1 MCAGAWLALAL
12 LAAAPDASRAG
23 QPKRASSSGAPSV
36 KRLSNERTRTYVAYV
51 VKSAWV
57 LRKPRHRSKALT
69 RLRTRTYYGVAER
82 VPLLARTSDALGRTW
97 YQIRYPGIGSRR
109 GWVRATAVAR
119 PHLVRTQLVIDRRRQ
134 RIRLNRRGKLLLS
147 VSVGIGTS
155 GSPTPRGRY
164 YIRERVRPGNGNG
177 IYGAL
182 AFGTS
187 AYSRHR
193 TDWPGGGQVGI
204 HGTDQPALIPGLIS
218 NGCVRLRNRDIR
230 RLGRRLPLGTPLLIK

>member
-1 MCAGAWLALAL
+1 VCAGAWLALAL
-12 LAAAPDASRAG
+12 LAAAPDAARAV
-23 QPKRASSSGAPSV
+23 QPNGAGAPSI
-36 KRLSNERTRTYVAYV
+36 KRLSNERTRTYIGYV

-57 LRKPRHRSKALT
+57 LSKPRHRSRALK

-82 VPLLARTSDALGRTW
+82 VPVLASTSDAVGRIW
-97 YQIRYPGIGSRR
+97 YQIRFPGVGSRR
-109 GWVRATAVAR
+109 GWVRANALAR
-119 PHLVRTQLVIDRRRQ
+119 PHLVRKQLVIDRRRQ
-134 RIRLNRRGKLLLS
+134 RIRLYKRGKLLLS
-147 VSVGIGTS
+147 APVGIGAG

-164 YIRERVRPGNGNG
+164 YIRERVRPGGNG

-204 HGTDQPALIPGLIS
+204 HGTNQPALIPGVIS